1 MYREFIPLHYF
12 LCSMQQPGSPEAPLR
27 VAIIGAG
34 PAGFYA
40 TAHLLKQ
47 KELNIEVDLYDKLPT
62 PFGLVR
68 GGVAPD
74 HQKIKSVTRAYH
86 KTAQHPA
93 FQFYGNVELGKHMQV
108 EDFRKHYHQICYTI
122 GTQTDR
128 KLGIPGEDLERSH
141 SATEF
146 VAWYNGHPDYR
157 DLSFD
162 LSQEKVVVI
171 GVGNVAVDVA
181 RILCRTPEELSRT
194 DIANYALDALKN
206 SNVKEVYM
214 LGRRGP
220 AQAAFTNPEVKELGE
235 LQDADAFVLPE
246 EAALDAVSEAYIAE
260 NPDRTVSRKLE
271 IIEHLSRSRELTKS
285 RRLTIRFLVSPTE
298 ILDDGTGGVRGLKL
312 VRNELYQTDTG
323 RLRPRSTE
331 HTEELEAGLVFRSV
345 GYKGV
350 ATPGIPFNS
359 DWGVILNEKGR
370 VLSNKDHSPVIGEY
384 TAGWI
389 KRGPSGVIGTNKAD
403 AVETAECMLED
414 FRNGSYLRPPN
425 PTREALEKHIGDCQ
439 PDAFSYQDWELLD
452 SIELSRGESESRPR
466 VKFTEIEAMINAKQ

>member
-1 MYREFIPLHYF
+1 MPK
-12 LCSMQQPGSPEAPLR
+12 PGSSEMPLR
-27 VAIIGAG
+27 IAIIGAG

-40 TAHLLKQ
+40 SAHLLKQ
-47 KELNIEVDLYDKLPT
+47 KELHIEVDLYDKLPT

-74 HQKIKSVTRAYH
+74 HQKIKSVTKAYH
-86 KTAQHPA
+86 KTAQNPN
-93 FQFYGNVELGKHMQV
+93 FRFYGNVELGKHMHV
-108 EDFRKHYHQICYTI
+108 EDFTRYYHQICYTI

-157 DLSFD
+157 HLTFD
-162 LSQEKVVVI
+162 LSQEKVAVI

-181 RILCRTPEELSRT
+181 RILCRTHNELSKT
-194 DIANYALDALKN
+194 DIADYALEALRN

-220 AQAAFTNPEVKELGE
+220 GQAAFTNPEVKELGE
-235 LQDADAFVLPE
+235 LEDADAFVPPD
-246 EAALDAVSEAYIAE
+246 EAIPDPLCLAQLEAS
-260 NPDRTVSRKLE
+260 PDRTIQRKLE
-271 IIEHLSRSRELTKS
+271 IIKELSEHQTQSKS
-285 RRLTIRFLVSPTE
+285 KRLTIRFLVSPTAF
-298 ILDDGTGGVRGLKL
+298 INDGKGGVAGLDL
-312 VRNELYQTDTG
+312 VKNELYATENG
-323 RLRPRSTE
+323 RLRPKATAQTE
-331 HTEELEAGLVFRSV
+331 VLDAGLVFRSV

-350 ATPGIPFNS
+350 ATAGIPFNT

-370 VLSNKDHSPVIGEY
+370 VLSEETQSPLTGQY

-403 AVETAECMLED
+403 AVETAECMLKDARDGRTLTPE
-414 FRNGSYLRPPN
+414 FSS
-425 PTREALEKHIGDCQ
+425 REELEQFLHQRQPEFFNYQHWETLDALEISKGAPKD
-439 PDAFSYQDWELLD
+439 
-452 SIELSRGESESRPR
+452 RPR
-466 VKFTEIEAMINAKQ
+466 VKFTDIDAMKKAAL

>member
-1 MYREFIPLHYF
+1 M
-12 LCSMQQPGSPEAPLR
+12 SMPTPGSSEMPLR

-40 TAHLLKQ
+40 SAHLLKQ
-47 KELNIEVDLYDKLPT
+47 KDMHIEVDLFDKLPT

-86 KTAQHPA
+86 KTAQHPN
-93 FQFYGNVELGKHMQV
+93 FRFYGNIELGNHLSV
-108 EDFRKHYHQICYTI
+108 EDFTRYYHQICYTI
-122 GTQTDR
+122 GTQSDR
-128 KLGIPGEDLERSH
+128 KLGIPGEDLQRSR

-146 VAWYNGHPDYR
+146 VAWYNGHPEYR
-157 DLSFD
+157 HLEFD
-162 LSQEKVVVI
+162 LSQEKVAVI

-181 RILCRTPEELSRT
+181 RILCRTHEELLQT
-194 DIANYALDALKN
+194 DIADYALEALRN

-235 LQDADAFVLPE
+235 LEDADAFVPPD
-246 EAALDAVSEAYIAE
+246 EATPDALSLAQLEAT
-260 NPDRTVSRKLE
+260 PDRTIQRKLE
-271 IIEHLSRSRELTKS
+271 IIKELSENHAQTKS
-285 RRLTIRFLVSPTE
+285 KRLVIRFLVSPTE
-298 ILDDGTGGVRGLKL
+298 LLDDGAGGVAGLKL
-312 VRNELYQTDTG
+312 VKNELYTTDSG
-323 RLRPRSTE
+323 RLRPRSTDS
-331 HTEELEAGLVFRSV
+331 TEILEAGLVFRSV

-350 ATPGIPFNS
+350 ATAGIPFNP

-370 VLSNKDHSPVIGEY
+370 VLQEGSSKPLIGQY

-403 AVETAECMLED
+403 AVETAQCMIEDAKTGQSLHPSYPGRTQLEE
-414 FRNGSYLRPPN
+414 FLR
-425 PTREALEKHIGDCQ
+425 TKQ
-439 PDAFSYQDWELLD
+439 PDLFTYQDWESLD
-452 SIELSRGESESRPR
+452 EQEIKNGTSQSRPR
-466 VKFTEIEAMINAKQ
+466 VKFTDVDTMINATR

>member
-1 MYREFIPLHYF
+1 MPTA
-12 LCSMQQPGSPEAPLR
+12 GSLEKPLR

-40 TAHLLKQ
+40 SAHFLKQ
-47 KELNIEVDLYDKLPT
+47 KDLNVEVDLFDKLPT

-74 HQKIKSVTRAYH
+74 HQKIKSVTKAYH
-86 KTAQHPA
+86 KTAQHPN
-93 FQFYGNVELGKHMQV
+93 FRFYGNVELGTHISVQ
-108 EDFRKHYHQICYTI
+108 ELSQYYHQICYTI

-128 KLGIPGEDLERSH
+128 KLGIPGEELHRSH

-157 DLSFD
+157 HLQFD
-162 LSQEKVVVI
+162 LSQEKAVVI

-181 RILCRTPEELSRT
+181 RILCRTHNELSQT
-194 DIANYALDALKN
+194 DIADYALAALKK
-206 SNVKEVYM
+206 SNIREVYM

-235 LQDADAFVLPE
+235 LEDADAFIPPE
-246 EAALDAVSEAYIAE
+246 EAIPDPLSMSQLEE
-260 NPDRTVSRKLE
+260 KPDRTIQRKLE
-271 IIEHLSRSRELTKS
+271 IIQELSTNNAQTKS
-285 RRLTIRFLVSPTE
+285 KRLTIRFLVSPTE
-298 ILDDGTGGVRGLKL
+298 ILDDGEGNVAGLKL
-312 VRNELYQTDTG
+312 VKNELYASEAG
-323 RLRPRSTE
+323 KLRPRATPVQE
-331 HTEELEAGLVFRSV
+331 TLDAGLVFRSV

-370 VLSNKDHSPVIGEY
+370 VLNEGTTTPLLGQY

-403 AVETAECMLED
+403 AVETVECMLED
-414 FRNGSYLRPPN
+414 AASGRTLDPSHPRRAQLEDFLNERQPDYFTYERWEKLDELEIANGSS
-425 PTREALEKHIGDCQ
+425 Q
-439 PDAFSYQDWELLD
+439 
-452 SIELSRGESESRPR
+452 SRPR
-466 VKFTEIEAMINAKQ
+466 VKFTDIDLMIDVTQK